1 MRLPI
6 VFLFLF
12 AIAGEYWLD
21 VGIASTRSSVFV
33 AAIFILFRLK
43 ETLVILRTESKT
55 FIIYIWIIIGILIND
70 LYIEA
75 DTTDIFISVFFH
87 ITSII
92 NFIFFFSLFSK
103 DELNFPKFFIIWGCA
118 LIIYK
123 NGGFFFDVSRLLEGA
138 YFSSRF
144 AAMTVYFAIGWSFF
158 LMRKSKNF
166 RALLVLLFSCLL
178 LLSMETRSYG
188 SILLVTFIMS
198 AITTYTKINFRS
210 FLTFIVLFIIFS
222 IFVIFYSNPEIINI
236 IIVARVDTFSSL
248 MYFFN
253 TFPFGIGSGGVV
265 NLFPYRETLSSFFGF
280 PLKLVALSA
289 SNMEYSTAH
298 SFIVG
303 ALFKHGLLTT
313 LPLLYFLFNIIKLNI
328 KMVSLNAVGN
338 EQKLLSI
345 FIICSISYS
354 IFFSGYGQFLIQ
366 FPMLYALTI
375 SMDRRSRVIKL

>member
-1 MRLPI
+1 
-6 VFLFLF
+6 
-12 AIAGEYWLD
+12 
-21 VGIASTRSSVFV
+21 
-33 AAIFILFRLK
+33 
-43 ETLVILRTESKT
+43 
-55 FIIYIWIIIGILIND
+55 
-70 LYIEA
+70 
-75 DTTDIFISVFFH
+75 
-87 ITSII
+87 
-92 NFIFFFSLFSK
+92 
-103 DELNFPKFFIIWGCA
+103 
-118 LIIYK
+118 
-123 NGGFFFDVSRLLEGA
+123 
-138 YFSSRF
+138 
-144 AAMTVYFAIGWSFF
+144 
-158 LMRKSKNF
+158 
-166 RALLVLLFSCLL
+166 
-178 LLSMETRSYG
+178 
-188 SILLVTFIMS
+188 MS

-248 MYFFN
+248 MHFFN

-303 ALFKHGLLTT
+303 ALFKHGLLTA